1 MKLTRDQNMLMQI
14 YRRAS
19 GITEERY
26 REILREAS
34 GCASARSPYWSQ
46 IAYDF
51 AMAALE
57 AALFAAVASGQVADP
72 IAAGSRHIRQS
83 DHWRRRVHGGPG
95 AITPS
100 QLWKIKQ
107 LWNQLEPHLEPGQRN
122 LGYFAG
128 IARQS
133 TGRHEIGLSAVTR
146 AEAAKIIDALLD
158 RLHTAHESVA

>member
-1 MKLTRDQNMLMQI
+1 MKLSRDQNVLMLI

-19 GITEERY
+19 GISEDRY

-46 IAYDF
+46 IAYDY

-57 AALFAAVASGQVADP
+57 TELFAAVEAGRASDP
-72 IAAGSRHIRQS
+72 IEAGNRHIRRR

-95 AITPS
+95 AITPG

-107 LWNQLEPHLEPGQRN
+107 LWNQLEQHLEPEQRN

-128 IARQS
+128 IAKQS

-146 AEAAKIIDALLD
+146 EEAAKIIDALLD
-158 RLHTAHESVA
+158 RIHEAVV